1 LIFQDSKQ
9 EGARLVEALANLDL
23 QLCASLEVGTVNA
36 LKHYVSLGLGIAV
49 ISALS
54 LHAEDGVNL
63 EIIELPTNLDLGT
76 TYGIVTRH
84 DKRKDE
90 LLAHFIELL
99 LS

>member
-1 LIFQDSKQ
+1 M
-9 EGARLVEALANLDL
+9 LANLDL
-23 QLCASLEVGTVNA
+23 QLLASLEVGTVNA

-54 LHAEDGVNL
+54 LSSDDKVNL
-63 EIIELPTNLDLGT
+63 EIIELPRALDTGS

-84 DKRKDE
+84 DKRKDA
-90 LLAHFIELL
+90 LQSRFIELL